1 MSRVAATPR
10 RGIPALIKQVRH
22 VCRRDGVTPAVLAAW
37 ATLDYGTCR
46 KLLGM
51 SPQSNL
57 KKATEE
63 ALRTWLDNWRT
74 TPEEEQ
80 PAPQQSFQQA
90 FQPEQPEE
98 EQPEEEQL
106 QLDLEPVDDYVTVT
120 RSVMEEVLTLLPL
133 SGGKKAW
140 LTARVAHHLAP
151 LHSLISK
158 LENELGD
165 KDTQLIALQRASKAR
180 FDLGKQ
186 SVVMQYSGGDI
197 TADLHR
203 ARADNERLRA
213 ALKSITETL

>member
-1 MSRVAATPR
+1 MR
-10 RGIPALIKQVRH
+10 RTCKHNGVR
-22 VCRRDGVTPAVLAAW
+22 PSVLASEAVIDYNSAW
-37 ATLDYGTCR
+37 R
-46 KLLGM
+46 LL
-51 SPQSNL
+51 SKEPQSNL

-74 TPEEEQ
+74 TPEEAQ

-120 RSVMEEVLTLLPL
+120 GSIMALVLTILPL

-140 LTARVAHHLAP
+140 LTARVAERIAP